1 MEKTLFI
8 ISDIG
13 HQRRTVVEIFKIDDA
28 FLDSSR
34 VTMLL
39 AKYRLVFEETVEEA
53 IEMTIKEAMSNE
65 ATIEMIPEITG
76 KIVDQGSRDHMYL
89 LRI

>member
-1 MEKTLFI
+1 MERMLFT

-13 HQRRTVVEIFKIDDA
+13 RQRKTAVEIFKIDDV

-39 AKYRLVFEETVEEA
+39 AKSRLVFEETVEEA
-53 IEMTIKEAMSNE
+53 IETTIKEATSSV

-76 KIVDQGSRDHMYL
+76 KIVDQGFRDLSYL
-89 LRI
+89 PRI